1 MPIGFEINDYDSDDD
16 ISSTEDE
23 IIDLPINDKKN
34 KKLKSKKQKKSILKE
49 SKIVKNKAKE
59 KIKSMESEVNDLEF
73 FEYLKE
79 ENKKQKAVSFS
90 NDEVSGFFTDNE
102 LKAQLEELDKLQKY
116 QQYQWQ
122 TQDFTHETTRS
133 SIISNNIKFSMNSI
147 FKRRINPNSRTKTLS
162 TIYRV
167 NTRLPIM
174 KQQKKPKTYR
184 NIGSMW

>member
-73 FEYLKE
+73 FDYLKE
-79 ENKKQKAVSFS
+79 ENEKQKAVSFS
-90 NDEVSGFFTDNE
+90 NDEISGFFTDNE
-102 LKAQLEELDKLQKY
+102 LKVQLEELDKLQKY
-116 QQYQWQ
+116 QKHQWK
-122 TQDFTHETTRS
+122 TQDFTHETTQS
-133 SIISNNIKFSMNSI
+133 AIVSNNIKFSMNSM
-147 FKRRINPNSRTKTLS
+147 FKKRTNTNSRTKTLS
-162 TIYRV
+162 TISRV

-174 KQQKKPKTYR
+174 KLQKKPKTYR

>member
-73 FEYLKE
+73 LDNLKE
-79 ENKKQKAVSFS
+79 ENEKQKAVSFS
-90 NDEVSGFFTDNE
+90 NDEISGFFTDNE
-102 LKAQLEELDKLQKY
+102 LKVQLEELDKLQKY
-116 QQYQWQ
+116 QKHQWK
-122 TQDFTHETTRS
+122 TQDFTHETTQS
-133 SIISNNIKFSMNSI
+133 AIVSNNIKFSMNSM
-147 FKRRINPNSRTKTLS
+147 FKKRTNTNSRTKTLS
-162 TIYRV
+162 TISRV

-174 KQQKKPKTYR
+174 KIKKNPKKKK
-184 NIGSMW
+184 NKGSMW